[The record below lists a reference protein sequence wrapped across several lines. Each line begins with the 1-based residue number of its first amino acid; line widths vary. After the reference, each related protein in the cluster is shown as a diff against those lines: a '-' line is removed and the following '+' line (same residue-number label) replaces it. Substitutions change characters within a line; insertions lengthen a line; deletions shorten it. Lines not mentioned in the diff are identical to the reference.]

1 MTKIKPVTPSHSLPE
16 TFLGKEPGEIVNLIK
31 TGTETLKQLEWLLSE
46 IEKRSCDHSTK
57 HAELKLIEIH
67 RIAGIAHYLAFD
79 IGNFLD
85 CEHEVLRDALK
96 AEGARHE

>member
-1 MTKIKPVTPSHSLPE
+1 MPKATPSHSLPE

-31 TGTETLKQLEWLLSE
+31 TGTDTLGQLEWLFSE
-46 IEKRSCDHSTK
+46 IKKRSSRDSQGNPAIH
-57 HAELKLIEIH
+57 LLNIH
-67 RIAGIAHYLAFD
+67 RIAEIGCYLALD

-85 CEHEVLRDALK
+85 CEHGVLRDALK